1 MRNYRDDLLS
11 ARKDRM
17 TMVRRPD
24 LQQALQFVL
33 TDSATEH
40 GATSGWQQRRGQ
52 ISPSQFVQRL
62 AWGFLESPEATLGHL
77 AHVAHVAHA
86 AHAAGALVTP
96 QALRQR
102 FSARSV
108 ALLRGVLQ
116 DALCLLLEAAPVE
129 VALLRAFPGGV
140 YLDDSTQIALPA
152 VWQTVW
158 DGGGTAA
165 ALKIPALFDLLR
177 GALHVDLTPARQ
189 PDSVTRLANRTF
201 PPGALVIEDLGYLE
215 AERLR
220 RRTTQGVATSVP
232 VRCTLALQD
241 EQGQRINLL
250 AWLRRPPHQPVERW
264 VCWQGVGLRLVALPA
279 SPATA
284 ATAARKRQG
293 IREAAERQGR
303 VPPAAERQGRVPP
316 AAALALAEWIV
327 LLTTVPPEQATIE
340 PIATLMRLRWQ
351 IERLF
356 KLWKDQGKLDET
368 RGWNPARLETE
379 LYAKRLGLLLAH
391 WVLLA
396 TAWQWADRSLVKA
409 GQTIREYGRCLCLSW
424 RDLVH
429 LTLVGD
435 LIAQSLAH
443 SGRIRSHCHHHSAAF
458 YAQSA

>member
-1 MRNYRDDLLS
+1 
-11 ARKDRM
+11 
-17 TMVRRPD
+17 MVRIPD

-52 ISPSQFVQRL
+52 ISPSQFVQTL
-62 AWGFLESPEATLGHL
+62 VWGFLESPEATLGHL
-77 AHVAHVAHA
+77 AHVAH
-86 AHAAGALVTP
+86 AAGALVTP
-96 QALRQR
+96 QALSQR

-140 YLDDSTQIALPA
+140 SLDDSTQIALPA

-177 GALHVDLTPARQ
+177 GALQVDLTPARQ
-189 PDSVTRLANRTF
+189 HDSVTRLANLTF

-220 RRTTQGVATSVP
+220 RRTTQGVATIVP

-241 EQGQRINLL
+241 EQGQRSNLL
-250 AWLRRPPHQPVERW
+250 AWLRRHPHRPVERW

-284 ATAARKRQG
+284 ARKRQG
-293 IREAAERQGR
+293 IREAAERH
-303 VPPAAERQGRVPP
+303 GRVPP

-340 PIATLMRLRWQ
+340 QIATLMRLRWQ
-351 IERLF
+351 IELLF

-368 RGWNPARLETE
+368 RGWNPARIETE
-379 LYAKRLGLLLAH
+379 LYAKLLGLLLAH

>member
-1 MRNYRDDLLS
+1 
-11 ARKDRM
+11 
-17 TMVRRPD
+17 MVRIPD

-40 GATSGWQQRRGQ
+40 GATSGWQQRQGQ
-52 ISPSQFVQRL
+52 ISPSQFVQTL
-62 AWGFLESPEATLGHL
+62 VWGFLENPEATLGQL
-77 AHVAHVAHA
+77 AHVAHAT
-86 AHAAGALVTP
+86 GALVTP
-96 QALRQR
+96 QALSQR

-108 ALLRGVLQ
+108 ALLRGVLE

-177 GALHVDLTPARQ
+177 GALQVDLTPARQ
-189 PDSVTRLANRTF
+189 HDSVTRRANLTF

-220 RRTTQGVATSVP
+220 RRSTQGVATSVP

-241 EQGQRINLL
+241 AQGHRINLL
-250 AWLRRPPHQPVERW
+250 AWLRRHPHQPVERW

-284 ATAARKRQG
+284 VRKRQG
-293 IREAAERQGR
+293 IREAAERHGR
-303 VPPAAERQGRVPP
+303 VPPV
-316 AAALALAEWIV
+316 AALALAEWIV

-340 PIATLMRLRWQ
+340 QIATLMRLRWQ
-351 IERLF
+351 IELLF

-368 RGWNPARLETE
+368 RGGNPARIETE
-379 LYAKRLGLLLAH
+379 LYAKLLGLLLAH

-429 LTLVGD
+429 LTLVCD

>member
-1 MRNYRDDLLS
+1 
-11 ARKDRM
+11 M
-17 TMVRRPD
+17 TLVRIPE

-52 ISPSQFVQRL
+52 ISPSQFVQTL
-62 AWGFLESPEATLGHL
+62 VWGFLESPEATLGHL
-77 AHVAHVAHA
+77 AHVAH
-86 AHAAGALVTP
+86 AAGALVTP
-96 QALRQR
+96 QALSQR

-108 ALLRGVLQ
+108 AVLRGVLQ

-140 YLDDSTQIALPA
+140 SLDDSTQIALPA

-177 GALHVDLTPARQ
+177 GALQVDLTPARQ
-189 PDSVTRLANRTF
+189 HDAVTRLANLTF

-215 AERLR
+215 AERRR

-232 VRCTLALQD
+232 VRCTRALQD
-241 EQGQRINLL
+241 EQGQRSNLL
-250 AWLRRPPHQPVERW
+250 AWLRRHPHQPVERW

-284 ATAARKRQG
+284 APAARKRQG
-293 IREAAERQGR
+293 IRE
-303 VPPAAERQGRVPP
+303 AAERQGRVPP

-327 LLTTVPPEQATIE
+327 LLTTVPLEQATSE
-340 PIATLMRLRWQ
+340 QIATLMRLRWQ

-356 KLWKDQGKLDET
+356 KLWKDQGKRDAT
-368 RGWNPARLETE
+368 RGWNPARIETA
-379 LYAKRLGLLLAH
+379 LSAKLLGLLLAH

-409 GQTIREYGRCLCLSW
+409 GQTIRE
-424 RDLVH
+424 
-429 LTLVGD
+429 
-435 LIAQSLAH
+435 
-443 SGRIRSHCHHHSAAF
+443 
-458 YAQSA
+458 